1 MVTVNVYKQ
10 SICDQVFSTCRF
22 NSFYFVKF
30 KKFYK
35 SLIVYTLVCFV
46 LYHEW
51 PCVTDMLFSVKRFVT
66 RPYFVFF
73 HLSNCSS
80 DINMKFDLIII
91 SMNVSQMSQFPV
103 LYSNFSTASCST
115 DWVYRTTTWR
125 CCHRASQ
132 TSSISGS
139 STSARTVRKPANSS
153 PLSFSF
159 LESSY
164 AIGWPITEAEAHWY
178 LPWLTDPLSTVI
190 QLITASSTFWIS
202 VYAQIQNSP
211 LISVRTLANPSKL
224 TFSCVVHWFRIVCNM
239 VSYNRAII
247 QINKWKLVAYLD
259 SRIGT
264 ERMIWYPVH
273 WWQSEARHWKR
284 FIPFW
289 SMSEDHN
296 TTNTCSNHESVYTSL
311 HLSTAALQD
320 LIK

>member
-1 MVTVNVYKQ
+1 MVTINVYKQ
-10 SICDQVFSTCRF
+10 SIWDQIFSTCRF

-30 KKFYK
+30 
-35 SLIVYTLVCFV
+35 

-51 PCVTDMLFSVKRFVT
+51 PCVTDMLFSVKRIVA

-73 HLSNCSS
+73 HRSSCSS

-115 DWVYRTTTWR
+115 DWVYRTTTWL

-139 STSARTVRKPANSS
+139 STSARTVRKAANSS

-164 AIGWPITEAEAHWY
+164 AIVRPITEAEAHWY
-178 LPWLTDPLSTVI
+178 LHWLSDPLSTVI

-211 LISVRTLANPSKL
+211 LISVCALANPSKL
-224 TFSCVVHWFRIVCNM
+224 TFSCVFRWFRIVCNM

-264 ERMIWYPVH
+264 EPY
-273 WWQSEARHWKR
+273 
-284 FIPFW
+284 
-289 SMSEDHN
+289 
-296 TTNTCSNHESVYTSL
+296 
-311 HLSTAALQD
+311 D
-320 LIK
+320 LISCTLMTIWSSSLETVYSLLKHEWRPQHYKHMLKSLSLFTHHFIFQLQRCRIW